1 MAKTTVK
8 VEGLRELEA
17 ALSDLP
23 KAVARNT
30 LRRVLKKAGEPIADK
45 ARQLAPV
52 KSGKL
57 RDSIVVS
64 PKLGTKAGQKE
75 FAAAMEAGLGKEAAV
90 GAMRDAR
97 RAAKGEGSFAEMYV
111 GPGRQP
117 HAHLQ
122 EFGSVNNRP
131 HPYMRPA
138 WDAHKD
144 EALDIIKGD
153 LGGEIMKAAKRV
165 AKRKAKLAAK
175 GG

>member
-1 MAKTTVK
+1 MAKTTVR
-8 VEGLRELEA
+8 VEGLRELDA
-17 ALSDLP
+17 ALAELP

-30 LRRVLKKAGEPIADK
+30 LRRVLKKAGQPIAEK

-52 KSGKL
+52 DTGRL
-57 RDSIVVS
+57 RDSINVS

-75 FAAAMEAGLGKEAAV
+75 YAAAMKQGLGQEAAV
-90 GAMRDAR
+90 AAMRDAR

-131 HPYMRPA
+131 HPFMRPA
-138 WDAHKD
+138 WDANKD
-144 EALDIIKGD
+144 EALEIIKRD
-153 LGGEIMKAAKRV
+153 LGGEIAKAAKRV
-165 AKRKAKLAAK
+165 ARRKAKLAAK
-175 GG
+175 GS

>member
-1 MAKTTVK
+1 MAKNTVK
-8 VEGLRELEA
+8 VEGLKELDR
-17 ALSDLP
+17 ALAELP

-57 RDSIVVS
+57 RDSIIVS
-64 PKLGTKAGQKE
+64 AKLGTKAGQAE
-75 FAAAMEAGLGKEAAV
+75 YAAAMEAGLGQTAAL

-97 RAAKGEGSFAEMYV
+97 RAAKGSGSFAEMHI

-122 EFGSVNNRP
+122 EFGSVNNQP
-131 HPYMRPA
+131 HPFMRPA

-144 EALDIIKGD
+144 EALGIVRRD
-153 LGGEIMKAAKRV
+153 LGEEIMKSAKRL
-165 AKRKAKLAAK
+165 AKRAAKLAAK
-175 GG
+175 G